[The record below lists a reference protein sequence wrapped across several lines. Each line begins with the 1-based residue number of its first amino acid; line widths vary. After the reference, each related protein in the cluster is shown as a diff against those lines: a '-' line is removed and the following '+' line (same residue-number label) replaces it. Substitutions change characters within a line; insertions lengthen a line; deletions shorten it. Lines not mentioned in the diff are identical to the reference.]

1 VPFATVVTD
10 LGSAHRTWFD
20 KRVDAC
26 FVPSDAVRQLAGRCG
41 LRCGAR
47 GAQVRQ
53 YGLPVRPAF
62 WTAAAER
69 KQLAGELEL
78 STDRKTVL
86 IVGGGDGVGSLE
98 GIVKSLASEAG
109 KKCPGETQL
118 VVVCGPRSETRMIH
132 VSQNQHSRGH
142 VFSRIHPYSAVFT
155 VFFSVVLT
163 RCSLHNTVLP
173 P

>member
-1 VPFATVVTD
+1 MHPLTQHVPLYVLARLDEKRRRQVPFATVVTD

-69 KQLAGELEL
+69 KQRLSAG
-78 STDRKTVL
+78 ST
-86 IVGGGDGVGSLE
+86 
-98 GIVKSLASEAG
+98 AA
-109 KKCPGETQL
+109 
-118 VVVCGPRSETRMIH
+118 
-132 VSQNQHSRGH
+132 VS
-142 VFSRIHPYSAVFT
+142 
-155 VFFSVVLT
+155 SVSSHRWL
-163 RCSLHNTVLP
+163 
-173 P
+173 

>member
-1 VPFATVVTD
+1 MPFATVVTD

-69 KQLAGELEL
+69 KHRLSAG
-78 STDRKTVL
+78 ST
-86 IVGGGDGVGSLE
+86 
-98 GIVKSLASEAG
+98 AA
-109 KKCPGETQL
+109 
-118 VVVCGPRSETRMIH
+118 
-132 VSQNQHSRGH
+132 VS
-142 VFSRIHPYSAVFT
+142 
-155 VFFSVVLT
+155 SVSSHRWL
-163 RCSLHNTVLP
+163 
-173 P
+173 